1 MVSKEVV
8 QRLHSLREDI
18 EHHDHRYYVLDE
30 PEISD
35 AEYDRLFDEL
45 LRIESNHPELVTQ
58 DSPTQRVGGKP
69 SERFQSVEHAR
80 PMLSL
85 EKSTSISELQSW
97 LQRNQ
102 DFLDTKIQE
111 FVCEPKIDGVAVSLV
126 YNDGRLVRGATRGD
140 GSVGEDITANV
151 RTIKS
156 VPLRLRGEKIPSL
169 VEIRGEVYIPLDEFN
184 NYNAKAIERGDK
196 PMLNPRNG
204 AAGSLRQ
211 IDPNVSASR
220 PLTMFCYSLG
230 DASEEFIPQSHAAA
244 IESIRSWGCRTNPL
258 VQVVKGL
265 DACKG
270 YIDEIYEKR
279 VDLPYEIDGVVIK
292 VNDLSFQR
300 NLGNMSRRP
309 RWAIAFKYPPEE
321 ATTSLNGIDFQ
332 VGRTG
337 VLTPVARLEPVQVSG
352 VTVSNATLHNIDE
365 IERLGLKIGSKIVI
379 RRAGDI
385 IPQVV
390 RVLERGAEE
399 VQPPSTCPAC
409 NTPVVRL
416 EDEVALRCP
425 NGLSCPAQLKESIR
439 HFASRTALDI
449 TGLGDKLVAQLVDA
463 GKVKN
468 PADLFRLTVEE
479 LSEFERLG
487 EKSATNIVE
496 SIQNSKKTTFAKFIH
511 SLGIRG
517 VGETTAQ
524 TLATRFQTLPALI
537 EATVETLTDL
547 EDVGPILASNIRAF
561 FDDDGNRSVATD
573 LTEQGVQ
580 WTVEEVLEVRP
591 CEGETWVLTGTL
603 ESMPRQDAKAKLL
616 RLGAKVAGSVSRKTS
631 RVVAGAEAGSKL
643 AKAIELEVPV
653 LNEEEFLAFVNEHL
667 SEGSD

>member
-1 MVSKEVV
+1 MVSKEVE
-8 QRLHSLREDI
+8 QRLQSLREEI
-18 EHHDHRYYVLDE
+18 ERHDHRYYVLDD

-45 LRIESNHPELVTQ
+45 LRIESKHPELVAQ

-69 SERFQSVEHAR
+69 SEKFQSVEHAR

-85 EKSTSISELQSW
+85 EKSTAFTELQSW
-97 LQRNQ
+97 LKRNQ

-126 YNDGRLVRGATRGD
+126 YNNGRLVRGATRGD

-169 VEIRGEVYIPLDEFN
+169 VEIRGEVYIPLDDFN
-184 NYNAKAIERGDK
+184 EYNTEAIERGDK
-196 PMLNPRNG
+196 PMVNPRNG

-211 IDPNVSASR
+211 IDPTVSASR
-220 PLTMFCYSLG
+220 PLTMYCYSLG
-230 DASEEFIPQSHAAA
+230 DASEDFAPESHAGA
-244 IESIRSWGCRTNPL
+244 IDAIKSWGCRTNPL
-258 VQVVKGL
+258 VKVVKGL
-265 DACKG
+265 DACKE
-270 YIDEIYEKR
+270 YIDEIYEQR

-292 VNDLSFQR
+292 VNDLSYQR

-309 RWAIAFKYPPEE
+309 RWAIAYKYPPEE

-337 VLTPVARLEPVQVSG
+337 VLTPVARLEPVQVGG
-352 VTVSNATLHNIDE
+352 VTVSNATLHNVDE
-365 IERLGLKIGSKIVI
+365 IERLDLKIGSKIVI

-390 RVLERGAEE
+390 RVLEHGSEE
-399 VQPPSTCPAC
+399 VQPPSTCPVC
-409 NTPVVRL
+409 NTSVVRL

-425 NGLSCPAQLKESIR
+425 NGLRCPAQLKESIR

-449 TGLGDKLVAQLVDA
+449 TGLGDKLVAQLVDT

-496 SIQNSKKTTFAKFIH
+496 SIRNSKETTFAKFIH

-537 EATVETLTDL
+537 EATIETLTDL

-561 FDDDGNRSVATD
+561 FDDEGNRSVAID

-580 WTVEEVLEVRP
+580 WTVEEVLAIRP

-616 RLGAKVAGSVSRKTS
+616 RLGAKVAGSVSKKTS

-643 AKAIELEVPV
+643 TKAIELEVPV

>member
-1 MVSKEVV
+1 MVSKDEEKRVAT
-8 QRLHSLREDI
+8 LREEI
-18 EHHDHRYYVLDE
+18 QYHDHRYYVLDD
-30 PEISD
+30 PKITD
-35 AEYDRLFDEL
+35 AEYDVLFDEL
-45 LRIESNHPELVTQ
+45 LRIESKHPDLVVS

-69 SERFQSVEHAR
+69 SDKFQSVEHAR

-85 EKSTSISELQSW
+85 EKCNSITELKSW
-97 LQRNQ
+97 TKRNQ
-102 DFLDTKIQE
+102 DYLDMSIE
-111 FVCEPKIDGVAVSLV
+111 EYVCEPKIDGVAVSLV
-126 YNDGRLVRGATRGD
+126 YDNGRLVRGATRGD

-156 VPLRLRGEKIPSL
+156 VPLRLRGANIPAQ
-169 VEIRGEVYIPLDEFN
+169 VEIRGEVYIPLDDFRE
-184 NYNAKAIERGDK
+184 YNDKALERSEK

-211 IDPNVSASR
+211 IDPSVTASR

-230 DASEEFIPQSHAAA
+230 DASEDFVPTSHAAA
-244 IESIRSWGCRTNPL
+244 IDAIQSWGCRTNPR
-258 VQVVKGL
+258 VRVVKGL
-265 DACKG
+265 DACKE
-270 YIDEIYEKR
+270 YIEETYEQR
-279 VDLPYEIDGVVIK
+279 LNLPYEIDGVVLK
-292 VNDLSFQR
+292 VNDLAYQR

-309 RWAIAFKYPPEE
+309 RWAIAYKYPPEE
-321 ATTSLNGIDFQ
+321 ATTTLNGIDFQ

-352 VTVSNATLHNIDE
+352 VTVSNATLHNVDE
-365 IERLGLKIGSKIVI
+365 IERLELKIGSKIVI

-390 RVLERGAEE
+390 RVLERGTED
-399 VQPPSTCPAC
+399 VQIPAACPAC
-409 NTPVVRL
+409 GTPIVRL
-416 EDEVALRCP
+416 QDEVALRCP
-425 NGLSCPAQLKESIR
+425 NGLQCPAQLKESIR

-449 TGLGDKLVAQLVDA
+449 TGLGDKLVGQLVDT

-468 PADLFRLTVEE
+468 PADLFRLTVDQ
-479 LSEFERLG
+479 LSEIERLG
-487 EKSATNIVE
+487 EKSATNVVE
-496 SIQNSKKTTFAKFIH
+496 SIQNSKQTTFAKFIH

-537 EATVETLTDL
+537 EAAVETLEDL

-561 FDDDGNRSVATD
+561 FDDDGNRTVAID
-573 LTEQGVQ
+573 LTQQGVQ
-580 WTVEEVLEVRP
+580 WQAEKVLEVRP

-603 ESMPRQDAKAKLL
+603 ESMPRQDAKAQLL
-616 RLGAKVAGSVSRKTS
+616 RLGAKVAGSVSKKTS

-643 AKAIELEVPV
+643 AKAIELDIEV
-653 LNEEEFLAFVNEHL
+653 LNEEEFLAFLGEHL
-667 SEGSD
+667 SD

>member
-169 VEIRGEVYIPLDEFN
+169 VEIRGEVYIPLNEFN

-399 VQPPSTCPAC
+399 VQPPRTCPAC